1 MTFMVTWLWQGLAI
15 AWITAAA
22 VWTMPRLNAATRHAV
37 WWLALAAVLAIP
49 VAHAL
54 AALTTSAPPAPDLT
68 PPRGAGIGGALIL
81 PAIPAGVVACAAAL
95 WAMTAAAGLL
105 RIAGSYR
112 ALGRLKRASAR
123 FDPSREARL
132 PLWVAAREGGHH
144 RAAGLRVSGTMTGAC
159 ALGLGRPVILVSRS
173 VADALSD
180 ESLDEIVMHEQAHL
194 DRYDDWSQ
202 LLLSVVGSVAG
213 LHPAVRF
220 LARRLD
226 VDCEAACDD
235 RVVSCTGAARRYAS
249 SLLTVAA
256 ASNSGPRGVEFAGGA
271 LTATASA
278 LRVRVGRLLDPRRD
292 RGARLASA
300 TSRVSMTALGLAVII
315 STQVAPVVIFV
326 ETAGNTPGVPAAAA
340 PAIDMRPAPEPSLP
354 RNVTATA
361 VGLARPLR
369 RALTHSTLS
378 TQSDPPDMAAQS
390 SVRTTQDDAPT
401 VLIDSHVI
409 AAVAN
414 APVLVVPV
422 PSSQPAAIP
431 SAPIPA
437 RGPWEAVS
445 DSATSAASDLTRAA
459 TETGAR
465 ARSTG
470 VSIGRFFTRAGRA
483 GTSIF

>member
-22 VWTMPRLNAATRHAV
+22 VRTMPRLNAATRHAV

-54 AALTTSAPPAPDLT
+54 AAITTSAPPAPDLT
-68 PPRGAGIGGALIL
+68 PPRGADIGGALIL

-105 RIAGSYR
+105 RIASSYR
-112 ALGRLKRASAR
+112 DLGRLKRASAR

-132 PLWVAAREGGHH
+132 PLWVAARECGHH
-144 RAAGLRVSGTMTGAC
+144 RAAGLRMSSTVTGAC

-194 DRYDDWSQ
+194 NRYDDWSQ

-226 VDCEAACDD
+226 VDREAACDD

-256 ASNSGPRGVEFAGGA
+256 ASNSGLRGVAFTGGA
-271 LTATASA
+271 LTATTTASA

-300 TSRVSMTALGLAVII
+300 TSLVSMMALGLAVII
-315 STQVAPVVIFV
+315 STQAAPVVIFV
-326 ETAGNTPGVPAAAA
+326 ETAGNIPGVPAAAA
-340 PAIDMRPAPEPSLP
+340 PALDMRPAPEPSLP
-354 RNVTATA
+354 TNVTATA
-361 VGLARPLR
+361 VGLVRPLR
-369 RALTHSTLS
+369 RAPTHSTRS

-390 SVRTTQDDAPT
+390 SVRRTQDDAPT
-401 VLIDSHVI
+401 G
-409 AAVAN
+409 
-414 APVLVVPV
+414 
-422 PSSQPAAIP
+422 
-431 SAPIPA
+431 PA
-437 RGPWEAVS
+437 RRSRHGGGG
-445 DSATSAASDLTRAA
+445 RR
-459 TETGAR
+459 AR
-465 ARSTG
+465 AR
-470 VSIGRFFTRAGRA
+470 RAGALLATGCHPVGANSCPRSLGSSERLRDVRGQRSHASRNGDWRA
-483 GTSIF
+483 GAEHGRLDRPVLYTCR